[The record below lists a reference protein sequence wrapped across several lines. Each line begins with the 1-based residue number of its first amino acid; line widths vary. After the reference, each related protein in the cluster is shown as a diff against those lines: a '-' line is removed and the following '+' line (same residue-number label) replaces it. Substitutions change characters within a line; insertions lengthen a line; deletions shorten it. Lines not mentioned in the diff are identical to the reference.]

1 MWGER
6 HYGSRN
12 SKKKVGK
19 LIYGDGYKM
28 RTIKSGMIFA
38 LVLKDILLLKKR
50 MTRLNGTVVLLEK
63 KIDFESCCVRE
74 GIKDLF

>member
-1 MWGER
+1 
-6 HYGSRN
+6 
-12 SKKKVGK
+12 
-19 LIYGDGYKM
+19 M